1 MTRRALISASTPCL
15 RACLF
20 DTLTALLEEEMRRP
34 VDVVLRPE
42 SRLREKNT
50 RPISSMDRLGII
62 TLRAEKEK
70 DVRVTSEAAAVR
82 LRQGGASGRESLNQQ
97 RWN

>member
-1 MTRRALISASTPCL
+1 MTRRTLISASTPCL

-34 VDVVLRPE
+34 VDVVLMPE

-50 RPISSMDRLGII
+50 RPISSVDRWGII
-62 TLRAEKEK
+62 TLQA
-70 DVRVTSEAAAVR
+70 
-82 LRQGGASGRESLNQQ
+82 SLNQQ